1 MNCSIKT
8 GSINELQLSN
18 IIHLI
23 NQMEMKHFDYYSLF
37 NLYQYCFHTISLI
50 YTADLNKLIKLNT

>member
-23 NQMEMKHFDYYSLF
+23 NQMEMKL
-37 NLYQYCFHTISLI
+37 
-50 YTADLNKLIKLNT
+50 